1 MKRIVLSFVLAFAP
15 AWVLAAGGGA
25 CGDVPCQDADVD
37 LNNLAS
43 IQRGAKYYVNYCM
56 GCHSLK
62 FMSYGRLAKDLQL
75 SKEEVFD
82 NLYFPTEDGKKKL
95 VEYMTNSM
103 TAEQGEEFFGVLPPD
118 LSLVSRSR
126 GDDWVYTYL
135 KSFYVDESK
144 RFGVNNLVF
153 KDVGMPHVLW
163 TADGLKVP
171 QFRETGGE
179 HGEAHQEFVGFEE
192 VVEGTMTDAE
202 YDQMVRDLVTFL
214 AYVGEPGKM
223 EHRRLGVWVMI
234 YLFVFAA
241 IAYMLKRE
249 YWKDVH

>member
-1 MKRIVLSFVLAFAP
+1 MKRILLTLVMALSPVWALG
-15 AWVLAAGGGA
+15 AGGGA
-25 CGDVPCQDADVD
+25 CGTVPCQEADVD

-56 GCHSLK
+56 GCHALE

-75 SKEEVFD
+75 SKDEVFE
-82 NLYFPTEDGKKKL
+82 NLYFVTEDGKKKL
-95 VEYMTNSM
+95 ANYMTTSM
-103 TAEQGEEFFGVLPPD
+103 SAEQGEEFFGVIPPD

-135 KSFYVDESK
+135 KSFYVDETK

-163 TADGLKVP
+163 TLDGLKVP
-171 QFRETGGE
+171 QFEQVDSDGE
-179 HGEAHQEFVGFEE
+179 EHQELVGFEE
-192 VVEGTMTDAE
+192 VTEASMTDAE

-214 AYVGEPGKM
+214 AYAGEPGKL

-234 YLFVFAA
+234 FLFIFAA
-241 IAYMLKRE
+241 IAYLLKKE
-249 YWKDVH
+249 FWKDIH

>member
-1 MKRIVLSFVLAFAP
+1 MKRIVLTFVLALAP
-15 AWVLAAGGGA
+15 AWALGAGGGA

-43 IQRGAKYYVNYCM
+43 VQRGAKYYVNYCM

-82 NLYFPTEDGKKKL
+82 NLYFPTSDGKKKL

-103 TAEQGEEFFGVLPPD
+103 SAEQGEEFFGVLPPD

-126 GDDWVYTYL
+126 GNDWLYTYL
-135 KSFYVDESK
+135 KSFYVDEGK
-144 RFGVNNLVF
+144 RFGVNNMVF
-153 KDVGMPHVLW
+153 KDVGMPHVL
-163 TADGLKVP
+163 ANLDGLKKP
-171 QFRETGGE
+171 RFEESEGE
-179 HGEAHQEFVGFEE
+179 HAHFVGFEE
-192 VVEGTMTDAE
+192 IAEGSMTDTE

-214 AYVGEPGKM
+214 AYAGEPGKL
-223 EHRRLGVWVMI
+223 EHRRLGVWVLVFLVI
-234 YLFVFAA
+234 FAA
-241 IAYMLKRE
+241 IAYMLKKE